1 MKKNFIALICLVSMI
16 FSPIYEACATKQK
29 DNLLLQKEFNIN
41 PSYEKSL
48 KAFSK
53 RNLNKI
59 PKIFLDQIHE
69 DFVHMNKPL
78 INEKD
83 LEATEKLISKEKDKD
98 FYFRVKIIDRKI
110 YYHTNVDEKD
120 HLFERFRYV
129 MDAIS
134 IVNKSHTIPNVD
146 FILYCGD
153 VIYDNLKDFKAPIF
167 VFALNKTYIN
177 NKILIPDAL
186 TLAER
191 NWPSLY
197 YYINYLNKN
206 IKWDDKISKA
216 IWRGSSTGNVKI
228 DDSPNSNSTFDLR
241 INNYFKFPRVKL
253 VEFSNLHPDL
263 IDAKFV
269 SIVQADDKTKK
280 IMTEKYG
287 IAEYMSKIDQLKYK
301 IQFTIDGNT
310 ATYPGLLWR
319 LRSNSVNLK
328 VESDDY
334 QWFNKFFKAGVD
346 YVPVKRD
353 LSDLKEK
360 LEWAISHDKEA
371 LKLSKHANKTIDKY
385 LKPTDLY
392 WYMYALLREYSIIQ
406 TFYPKLDDRFVE
418 YKSVEQ
424 RPCTKP

>member
-1 MKKNFIALICLVSMI
+1 MHLSNAYATSAALVG
-16 FSPIYEACATKQK
+16 
-29 DNLLLQKEFNIN
+29 QKEYNKTAI
-41 PSYEKSL
+41 YEKSL

-53 RNLNKI
+53 RNLNKV

-78 INEKD
+78 IDQND
-83 LEATEKLISKEKDKD
+83 LDETEKLVFHKKEKDG
-98 FYFRVKIIDRKI
+98 YFRVKIIRGKI
-110 YYHTNVDEKD
+110 YYYTNIDPKE

-134 IVNKSHTIPNVD
+134 IVNKDHNIPDVD
-146 FILYCGD
+146 FMIYCGD

-167 VFALNKTYIN
+167 VFALNKNYIN

-186 TLAER
+186 TLADR
-191 NWPSLY
+191 NWPTLY
-197 YYINYLNKN
+197 YYMEYLNKN
-206 IKWDDKISKA
+206 IKWNDKTSKA
-216 IWRGSSTGNVKI
+216 IWRGSSTGNVKVN
-228 DDSPNSNSTFDLR
+228 DAPDSPSTFGLR
-241 INNYFKFPRVKL
+241 SDNYFKFPRVKL
-253 VEFSNLHPDL
+253 IEFSRQHPDL

-269 SIVQADDKTKK
+269 SIVQADEQAKK
-280 IMTEKYG
+280 IMTENYG

-319 LRSNSVNLK
+319 LRSNCVNLK

-360 LEWAISHDKEA
+360 LEWTISHDKEA
-371 LKLSKHANKTIDKY
+371 SKFSKRANKTIDKY

-392 WYMYALLREYSIIQ
+392 WYMYALLREYSILQ
-406 TFYPKLDDRFVE
+406 TFYPMLDDRFVE
-418 YKSVEQ
+418 YK
-424 RPCTKP
+424 